1 MRTNLK
7 KSIFLLSLFFLYTH
21 SMHIRH
27 LDWNHHSHI
36 GLDLDETLAST
47 FEGFLAYAQGQGKL
61 LHIESI
67 DQIKKH
73 DAS

>member
-1 MRTNLK
+1 
-7 KSIFLLSLFFLYTH
+7 
-21 SMHIRH
+21 MHIRH